1 MTSLV
6 KTTCPYCGVGCGVD
20 VEKDDLGG
28 ITVRADATHPANLG
42 RLCSKGSALGE
53 TIGLEGRL
61 LDPRVKGKTV
71 SWNNAISTV
80 AETFRQTIDD
90 HGPDSVAFYVSG
102 QILTEDYYVA
112 NKLMKG
118 YIGSANIDT
127 NSRLCMSS
135 TVAGYKRAFGVDAVP
150 CAYEDLERAK
160 LIVLTGSNTAWCHP
174 VLYQRIVRAKKQNPD
189 MQVVLIDP
197 RRTATAD
204 IADSHLAL
212 KPGTDAILFNGLL
225 NYLEQSGESNPLFL
239 NAVSGAEEALQAAR
253 DTAPN
258 VETVAQLCG
267 LELEKVEDFYRLF
280 ARTER
285 VITVFSQGINQ
296 SSSGTDK
303 VNAIIN
309 CHLYSGRIGRP
320 GMGPFSFT
328 GQPNAMGGREVGG
341 LSNQLAA
348 HLEIEK
354 PEHRDLVQSFWSSPL
369 IADKPGLK
377 AVDLMESIR
386 QGKVKALWI
395 MATNPA
401 VSVPDSGLVREA
413 LQQCEFVVVSDCME
427 QTDTSTFAD
436 VLLPATTWGEKQGTV
451 TNSERRISR
460 QRAFLEAPGNSK
472 PDWWI
477 ITEIARR
484 MGYEQGF
491 EYQNEADIFREYAA
505 LTAYRPEIERD
516 LDLGGLADISNEAYA
531 SLEPIQWPVSKAA
544 PSGTPRLF
552 GDGRFY
558 TPDNKARMI
567 PIEPRPP
574 VDACNDEF
582 PLILNTGRVR
592 DHWHT
597 MTRTGKSPRLSGHII
612 EPYAEIHPLDAQQ
625 HHIQDKELVLVTGKS
640 GSLIVRSRI
649 SDAQQR
655 GSIFVPMH
663 WNDQY
668 AQGAYIN
675 RVFPG
680 NTDPVSGQPEFKQN
694 PVNIKRWRAGWYG
707 FLISRREVD
716 LSEASYW
723 SKARGKGVW
732 RYEVAGDESPHD
744 WAHYARSVLC
754 TQADEVNWIEYFD
767 VSTQRYRAA
776 RVANGQLESCIFI
789 GPDHEL
795 PSRDWLIKLFDEEGL
810 DETVRRSLLTGTPG
824 QGQTD
829 AGRVICSCFGVGIN
843 TLNEAIREHQLT
855 SPEEIG
861 KLLQA
866 GTNCGSC
873 VPELRTLIEQ
883 NLEPSTA

>member
-1 MTSLV
+1 
-6 KTTCPYCGVGCGVD
+6 
-20 VEKDDLGG
+20 
-28 ITVRADATHPANLG
+28 
-42 RLCSKGSALGE
+42 
-53 TIGLEGRL
+53 
-61 LDPRVKGKTV
+61 
-71 SWNNAISTV
+71 
-80 AETFRQTIDD
+80 
-90 HGPDSVAFYVSG
+90 
-102 QILTEDYYVA
+102 
-112 NKLMKG
+112 
-118 YIGSANIDT
+118 
-127 NSRLCMSS
+127 MSS

-160 LIVLTGSNTAWCHP
+160 LIILTGSNTAWCHP
-174 VLYQRIVRAKKQNPD
+174 VLYQRIVKAKKENPD
-189 MQVVLIDP
+189 LQVVLIDP
-197 RRTATAD
+197 RRTSTAD

-212 KPGTDAILFNGLL
+212 KPGTDAVLFNGLL
-225 NYLEQSGESNPLFL
+225 NYLEEAGESNPLFL
-239 NAVSGAEEALQAAR
+239 NVVSGAEEALQAAR
-253 DTAPN
+253 ESAPD

-267 LELEKVEDFYRLF
+267 LDSERVESFYRLF

-341 LSNQLAA
+341 LANQLAA

-354 PEHRDLVQSFWSSPL
+354 PEHRDLVQTFWNSPV

-377 AVDLMESIR
+377 AVDLFDAIGE
-386 QGKVKALWI
+386 GKVKALWV

-401 VSVPDSGLVREA
+401 VSVPDSGLVRAA
-413 LQQCEFVVVSDCME
+413 LKQCEFVVVSDCME
-427 QTDTSTFAD
+427 KTDTTAYAD

-460 QRAFLEAPGNSK
+460 QRAFLEAPGNTRH
-472 PDWWI
+472 DWWI
-477 ITEIARR
+477 ITELARR
-484 MGYEQGF
+484 MGYGEGF
-491 EYQNEADIFREYAA
+491 NYQTEADIFREYASM
-505 LTAYRPEIERD
+505 TAYQPEVERD
-516 LDLGGLADISNEAYA
+516 LDLGGLSDISDAAYA
-531 SLEPIQWPVSKAA
+531 SLEPIQWPVTRDAST
-544 PSGTPRLF
+544 GTTRLF
-552 GDGRFY
+552 SDGRFF

-567 PIEPRPP
+567 PIEPRLP
-574 VDACNDEF
+574 VHTCNDEF
-582 PLILNTGRVR
+582 PLVLNTGRVR

-612 EPYAEIHPLDAQQ
+612 EPYAEIHPHDAEQY
-625 HHIQDKELVLVTGKS
+625 HIRNKELVLVSGKR
-640 GSLIVRSRI
+640 GCLIVRARLN
-649 SDAQQR
+649 DAQQR
-655 GSIFVPMH
+655 GSVFVPMH

-668 AQGAYIN
+668 AQGATIN
-675 RVFPG
+675 RAFPG
-680 NTDPVSGQPEFKQN
+680 STDPISGQPEFKQN

-754 TQADEVNWIEYFD
+754 TKADEVNWIEYFD
-767 VSTQRYRAA
+767 VATQRYRAA
-776 RVANGQLESCIFI
+776 RVVDGQLESCIFI

-795 PSRDWLIKLFDEEGL
+795 PSRDWLIRLFDEEGL
-810 DETVRRSLLTGTPG
+810 DDTVRRSLLTGTPG
-824 QGQTD
+824 QGQAD

-843 TLNEAIREHQLT
+843 TLTEAIREHQLT

-883 NLEPSTA
+883 TLEPASA